1 MADNKPELQRGLEA
15 RHIELIALG
24 GTIGV
29 GLFMGA
35 ASTLKW
41 AGPSVLLAYIIAGLF
56 VFFIM
61 RSMGEMLFL
70 EPVTGSFA
78 VYAHRYM
85 SPFFGYL
92 TAWSYWFMWMAV
104 GISEITAIGVYVQF
118 WFPEMAQWIP
128 ALIAVALVALANL
141 AAVRLYGEIEFWFAM
156 IKVTTII
163 VMIVI
168 GLGVIFFGFGNGG
181 QVLTITGNTGKHANT
196 TRGFMADNKP
206 ELQRG
211 LEARHIELIALGG
224 TIGVGLFMG
233 AASTL
238 KWAGPSVLLA
248 YIIAGLFVFF
258 IMRSMGEMLF
268 LEPVTGSFA
277 VYAHRY
283 MSPFFGYLTAWSYW
297 FMWMAVGISEITAIG
312 VYVQFWFP
320 EMAQWIPALIAVALV
335 ALANL
340 AAVRLYGEI
349 EFWFAMIK
357 VTTIIVMI
365 VIGLGVIF
373 FGFGNGGQSIGFSN
387 LTEHGGFFAGGW
399 KGFLTA
405 LCIVVA
411 SYQGVELIGIT
422 AGEAKNPQ
430 VTLRSAVGK
439 VLWRIL
445 IFYVGAIFVIVT
457 IFPWNEIGSNGSP
470 FVLTFAKIGITAA
483 AGIINFVVLTAA
495 LSGCNSGMYSCG
507 RMLYAL
513 AKNRQL
519 PAAMAK
525 VSRHGVP
532 VAGVAVSIAILLIGS
547 CLNYIIPNPQR
558 VFVYV
563 YSASVLPGMVPWFVI
578 LISQLRFRRA
588 HKAAIASHPFRSILF
603 PWANYVTMAFLICVL
618 IGMYFNED
626 TRMSLFVGII
636 FMLAVT
642 AIYKVFGLNR
652 HGKAHKL
659 EE

>member
-1 MADNKPELQRGLEA
+1 MIKAGIIGATGYAGAELARLLLQRDDVEIVWYGSRSYVGEDFASIYRNTAHAVNEPCKDDDMAKLAE
-15 RHIELIALG
+15 IADSIFTATPQG
-24 GTIGV
+24 
-29 GLFMGA
+29 FC
-35 ASTLKW
+35 ASQ
-41 AGPSVLLAYIIAGLF
+41 
-56 VFFIM
+56 
-61 RSMGEMLFL
+61 
-70 EPVTGSFA
+70 VTEDILSKG
-78 VYAHRYM
+78 
-85 SPFFGYL
+85 
-92 TAWSYWFMWMAV
+92 
-104 GISEITAIGVYVQF
+104 
-118 WFPEMAQWIP
+118 IP
-128 ALIAVALVALANL
+128 ALIAVGLVALANL

-168 GLGVIFFGFGNGG
+168 GVGVIFFGFGNCG
-181 QVLTITGNTGKHANT
+181 Q
-196 TRGFMADNKP
+196 
-206 ELQRG
+206 
-211 LEARHIELIALGG
+211 
-224 TIGVGLFMG
+224 
-233 AASTL
+233 
-238 KWAGPSVLLA
+238 
-248 YIIAGLFVFF
+248 
-258 IMRSMGEMLF
+258 
-268 LEPVTGSFA
+268 
-277 VYAHRY
+277 
-283 MSPFFGYLTAWSYW
+283 
-297 FMWMAVGISEITAIG
+297 AIG
-312 VYVQFWFP
+312 
-320 EMAQWIPALIAVALV
+320 
-335 ALANL
+335 
-340 AAVRLYGEI
+340 
-349 EFWFAMIK
+349 
-357 VTTIIVMI
+357 
-365 VIGLGVIF
+365 
-373 FGFGNGGQSIGFSN
+373 FGN

-519 PAAMAK
+519 PAVVGK

-532 VAGVAVSIAILLIGS
+532 VAGVAISIAILLIGS

-578 LISQLRFRRA
+578 LISQLRFRQA

-603 PWANYVTMAFLICVL
+603 PWANYLTMAFLICVL

-626 TRMSLFVGII
+626 TRMSLFVGMG
-636 FMLAVT
+636 FLLAVT
-642 AIYKVFGLNR
+642 FIYKVFGLNR
-652 HGKAHKL
+652 HGTAHKL
-659 EE
+659 RE